1 MELFTVNPTD
11 NYRRGALIENFESF
25 IWTDRFSAFGDLTL
39 VAQPT
44 LAMRTLL
51 APDTLVG
58 FDESDRVMQ
67 IDSAVRAED
76 AEGVDKLTIKGRSL
90 EHVLD
95 GRAAKRVLSPATW
108 NITGTV
114 GSIIAEMV
122 NGVCVQGGGI
132 SPNDIIPNLSV
143 SYDLLPVTSSYVVS
157 VKAGTLYERVKEIC
171 DTFNYGFR
179 ITVTPGTNTLWFVVY
194 PGTDRSSRT
203 AVGSVAFSEDLENLS
218 QSSYLV
224 SKENYNTTAYVF
236 SDNGSRIVNATGTE
250 AISGLNRK
258 VILVDATDITT
269 VAGAELN
276 AALDQRGRDSLSAHK
291 VEVLFDGTTNPTGMY
306 RYNIHYFLGDIVALI
321 GDYNIRQPMRVTEH
335 IWSYDT
341 TGYNSYPTLAAV
353 GGV

>member
-1 MELFTVNPTD
+1 MELFTINSAN

-25 IWTDRFSAFGDLTL
+25 IWTDRYSAFGDLTL

-44 LAMRTLL
+44 LAMRSLL

-58 FDESDRVMQ
+58 FDESDRVMK

-76 AEGVDKLTIKGRSL
+76 NDGVDKLTIKGKSL
-90 EHVLD
+90 EYVLD
-95 GRAAKRVLSPATW
+95 GRAAKRLLTPATW
-108 NITGTV
+108 DITGTI

-122 NGVCVQGGGI
+122 NGVCVQPGGI
-132 SPNDIIPNLSV
+132 SDNDIIPNLSV
-143 SYDLLPVTSSYVVS
+143 SYLIGETASYTIS

-171 DTFNYGFR
+171 DSFNYGFR

-194 PGTDRSSRT
+194 PGIDRTD
-203 AVGSVAFSEDLENLS
+203 VGGVAFSEDLENLS

-236 SDNGSRIVNATGTE
+236 SNNGSRVVNATGTA

-269 VAGAELN
+269 VAGAELD
-276 AALDQRGRDSLSAHK
+276 AALDQRGRDSLSAHQ
-291 VEVLFDGTTNPTGMY
+291 VSTLFDGTTNPTGMY
-306 RYNIHYFLGDIVALI
+306 RYNVHYFLGDIVALI
-321 GDYNIRQPMRVTEH
+321 GDYNVRQPMRVTEH

-341 TGYNSYPTLAAV
+341 TGYNSYPTLAAI